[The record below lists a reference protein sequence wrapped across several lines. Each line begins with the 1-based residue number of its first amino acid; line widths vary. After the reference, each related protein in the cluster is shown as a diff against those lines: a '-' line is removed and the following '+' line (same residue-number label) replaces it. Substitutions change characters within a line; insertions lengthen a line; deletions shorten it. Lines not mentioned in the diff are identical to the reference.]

1 MAEGVGVAAS
11 MAQAAASIEQAVADG
26 RQAIVDTGQAVMD
39 AAKQVVMN
47 EAQRAGAGIMN
58 QLPNTAIKAPDLTTG
73 ISGVHTPLIPPKTTK

>member
-1 MAEGVGVAAS
+1 M
-11 MAQAAASIEQAVADG
+11 
-26 RQAIVDTGQAVMD
+26 DT
-39 AAKQVVMN
+39 AKQVVMN